1 MDRFGPPPEWG
12 VSDLPSSRGQPMEPD
27 WGCEWPEGGRRW
39 EMELKT
45 YTDIYSITKIA
56 TPTEHK
62 TLLRTKI
69 HTNATLNVEGLY
81 DRL

>member
-1 MDRFGPPPEWG
+1 
-12 VSDLPSSRGQPMEPD
+12 
-27 WGCEWPEGGRRW
+27 
-39 EMELKT
+39 MELKT